1 MARPRPILVL
11 TRHTP
16 LPWEDGAG
24 AYLFS
29 LIRHLHTEGFRV
41 HLGWLAPH
49 DHLRWQGVWTLPADF
64 AAAATLHTPGGWRLG
79 RRQFY
84 PAIYWLP
91 FKARLLHLLKRTLQ
105 AVGLRVGRR
114 GVPDADPA
122 SRTPPQTRPWMDTP
136 SAAESAFAATLV
148 RRVQPETL
156 IVNYAWLTPLFDT
169 LPAGRPVHRVCLHPD
184 VAWHRAALQAALD
197 HALPEITP
205 ETETSLLRRAGLVVS
220 ISETDA
226 GELRQLV
233 PTTELVVA
241 PKAVDPQPLPA
252 ATGCRLLFV
261 GSNNS
266 FNVEGLIWFLR
277 EVWPLIRAARPD
289 AAFDI
294 CGSIDRTVSDRPA
307 GVSFHGAVPDLTACY
322 AAASVVV
329 VPLRNAT
336 GLNIKL
342 VDAAAR
348 GRAIVTTPA
357 TLAGAPFLAAAVAA
371 EASPAGFAAA
381 VLHLLE
387 DPAAAAEAG
396 RSALAAVRE
405 RLSPAASYGA
415 VAARLRAAPA

>member
-1 MARPRPILVL
+1 MARPRTILVL

-64 AAAATLHTPGGWRLG
+64 AAVATLHTPGGWRLG

-91 FKARLLHLLKRTLQ
+91 FKARLLHLLKHALQ
-105 AVGLRVGRR
+105 TVGLRVGHR
-114 GVPDADPA
+114 GVPGSALA
-122 SRTPPQTRPWMDTP
+122 SSTPPQTRPWMDTP
-136 SAAESAFAATLV
+136 SAAESAFAAALV
-148 RRVQPETL
+148 RRVRPETL

-169 LPAGRPVHRVCLHPD
+169 LPTGRPAHRVCLHPD
-184 VAWHRAALQAALD
+184 VAWHRAAIQAALD
-197 HALPEITP
+197 HAVPEITP
-205 ETETSLLRRAGLVVS
+205 ETEASLLRRAGLVVG

-233 PTTELVVA
+233 PTTDLVVA

-252 ATGCRLLFV
+252 SAGERLLFV

-266 FNVEGLIWFLR
+266 FNVEGLAWFLR
-277 EVWPLIRAARPD
+277 EVWPLIRAARP
-289 AAFDI
+289 AATLDV
-294 CGSIDRTVSDRPA
+294 CGSIDHAVADRPA
-307 GVSFHGAVPDLTACY
+307 GACFHGAVPDLTACY
-322 AAASVVV
+322 AAAAVVV

-357 TLAGAPFLAAAVAA
+357 TLAGAPFLAAEVAA
-371 EASPAGFAAA
+371 EDSPAGFAAA

-387 DPAAAAEAG
+387 EPAAAAEAG
-396 RSALAAVRE
+396 RRALVAVRE
-405 RLSPAASYGA
+405 RLSPAACYGA
-415 VAARLRAAPA
+415 VVARLRAAPA